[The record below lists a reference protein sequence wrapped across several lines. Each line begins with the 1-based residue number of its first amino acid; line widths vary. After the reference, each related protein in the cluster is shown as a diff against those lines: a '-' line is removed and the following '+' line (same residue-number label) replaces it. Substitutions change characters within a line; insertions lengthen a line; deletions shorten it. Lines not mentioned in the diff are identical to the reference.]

1 MCCTAIYTATPCTAA
16 VTQQIRHRSSR
27 WSSWCFSFI
36 TFLDE
41 NSTLKIKP
49 ILTRRG
55 KPRPSPVPKFCN
67 KKQLLCQLQYQFQ
80 IIHYV
85 MFSHFW
91 PYPTDLI
98 ILFLKFYTI
107 CWSKVGPYTT
117 VCTLYRELLP
127 WITPVRISLK
137 SEILTVWTIL
147 TMWTILDKFYQVLV
161 TAN

>member
-1 MCCTAIYTATPCTAA
+1 MHGAWCGVPNWSVNI
-16 VTQQIRHRSSR
+16 S
-27 WSSWCFSFI
+27 WSSHNAVCVHGLVQCHIFI
-36 TFLDE
+36 NHCHYSSVT
-41 NSTLKIKP
+41 

-55 KPRPSPVPKFCN
+55 KPRPSPAPKFCN

-127 WITPVRISLK
+127 WITPVRISLE